1 MFPVELI
8 PFKSNSEK
16 KVDIFKKKIIK
27 LQVEQLN
34 LQRDLKRS
42 PEKYEQIGVK
52 MAELKQKEEVS
63 RDKLR

>member
-1 MFPVELI
+1 M
-8 PFKSNSEK
+8 SNSEK

-42 PEKYEQIGVK
+42 PQKYEQIGVK

>member
-8 PFKSNSEK
+8 PFMSNSEK

-42 PEKYEQIGVK
+42 PQKYEQIGVK

>member
-42 PEKYEQIGVK
+42 PDKHEHINDQ
-52 MAELKQKEEVS
+52 MAELKQKEE
-63 RDKLR
+63 